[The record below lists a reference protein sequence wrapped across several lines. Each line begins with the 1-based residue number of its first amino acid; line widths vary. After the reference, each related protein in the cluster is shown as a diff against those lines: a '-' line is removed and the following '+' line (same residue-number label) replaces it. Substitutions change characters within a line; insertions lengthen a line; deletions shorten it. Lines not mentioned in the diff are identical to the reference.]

1 VSVRKHFQ
9 PTVRLRLT
17 LLYGGLF
24 LAVGAVLLVV
34 NYLLVRRSLT
44 VDPRVLQERIEIRLG
59 HSLFT
64 FPAPPLSAYRR
75 LETLLREAAEGL
87 RSDALHALVV
97 QSVAAFAA
105 LAVLCF
111 GLGWLIAGRAL
122 RPLKQITGA
131 ARRLSGETLHE
142 RIDLQ
147 GPEDELKELADTF
160 DAMLERLDQAFAGQ
174 RRFVANASHELRTPL
189 AVSRTVLEVA
199 MGDPAAS
206 GDLRQVGRTLLVT
219 NERSERL
226 IDGLLALA
234 SSDNEPLRVPVDLAD
249 VAAQTLEQVAA
260 EAAERGVTVRSALA
274 AAPVTGDGVLLE
286 RLALNLLQ
294 NGIRH
299 NADGGWVEVVTAAA
313 PGAWSEIVVA
323 NSGPVVPPYE
333 VEALFEPFRRLQAER
348 TASDRGVGLG
358 LSIVRAVARAH
369 GGVVTAAPRDGGGL
383 VVRVGLPVAVPPI
396 GSAADPAAGPVVSRA
411 TAPG

>member
-1 VSVRKHFQ
+1 MRLRKHFQ

-24 LAVGAVLLVV
+24 LAVGAVLLLV

-97 QSVAAFAA
+97 QSIAAFAA

-111 GLGWLIAGRAL
+111 GLGWLVAGRAL

-160 DAMLERLDQAFAGQ
+160 DAMLARLDSAFDSQ

-189 AVSRTVLEVA
+189 SIIRAELDVTMSNPDPSREELEGMAEVVRQATDRSDRLIDSLLTLARTEGSTIGNDEVDLAVLANRALSRKTEEAEARSIRLGRA
-199 MGDPAAS
+199 LDPAAVR
-206 GDLRQVGRTLLVT
+206 GD
-219 NERSERL
+219 E
-226 IDGLLALA
+226 
-234 SSDNEPLRVPVDLAD
+234 
-249 VAAQTLEQVAA
+249 
-260 EAAERGVTVRSALA
+260 
-274 AAPVTGDGVLLE
+274 VLLE
-286 RLALNLLQ
+286 RLIENLVE
-294 NGIRH
+294 NAIRY
-299 NADGGWVEVVTAAA
+299 NREGGWVEVRTGAEG
-313 PGAWSEIVVA
+313 PGLALSVR
-323 NSGPVVPPYE
+323 NSGDGNRIEDVD
-333 VEALFEPFRRLQAER
+333 ALFEPFRRGDQDR
-348 TASDRGVGLG
+348 VRSDRGVGLG
-358 LSIVRAVARAH
+358 LAIVRAVAEAH
-369 GGVVTAAPRDGGGL
+369 GGGVHASARAGGGL
-383 VVRVGLPVAVPPI
+383 EVEVELPAPVP
-396 GSAADPAAGPVVSRA
+396 ADRIPAR
-411 TAPG
+411 